1 MELIECLDSIQ
12 KAGLLKTITE
22 EKNHLYSQWQIV
34 LDNPSVSYCG
44 VFRKLIKRM
53 QLAPNSQAG
62 CERSNSKY
70 ARYKNKYSSRM
81 GLEIIRAR
89 ARAGENGPPLPQ
101 FPASKARQFWEDN
114 NHRLALK
121 IDGSS
126 DSLVLKRRRK
136 ISQKKYTSRNFIDLN

>member
-1 MELIECLDSIQ
+1 MS
-12 KAGLLKTITE
+12 E
-22 EKNHLYSQWQIV
+22 EKKHLYMHWEIV
-34 LDNPSVSYCG
+34 LENPAVSYCG

-62 CERSNSKY
+62 YKRSNSKY

-81 GLEIIRAR
+81 GLQIISAR
-89 ARAGENGPPLPQ
+89 ARAGENGPPLPR
-101 FPASKARQFWEDN
+101 FPASKARQYWEDN

-126 DSLVLKRRRK
+126 DSLVLKRRK
-136 ISQKKYTSRNFIDLN
+136 KVSLKKYTSRIFIDLN

>member
-1 MELIECLDSIQ
+1 MFGQYSKNWTPLNYYRSEESPVHEVAKCARYPFRIVWRSIS
-12 KAGLLKTITE
+12 KTD
-22 EKNHLYSQWQIV
+22 Q
-34 LDNPSVSYCG
+34 
-44 VFRKLIKRM
+44 RM

-70 ARYKNKYSSRM
+70 ERYKNKYSSRM

-136 ISQKKYTSRNFIDLN
+136 ISQKKYTSRIFIDLN